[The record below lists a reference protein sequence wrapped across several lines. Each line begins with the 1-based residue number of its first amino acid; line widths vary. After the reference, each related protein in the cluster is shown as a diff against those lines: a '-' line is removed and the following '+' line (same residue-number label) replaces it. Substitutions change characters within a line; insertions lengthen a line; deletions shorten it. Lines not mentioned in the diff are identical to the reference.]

1 MAFARVYLALG
12 LGSLFAGFLDGS
24 WSFGLRAGNINVTE
38 SIVNFEGPS
47 TPKT

>member
-1 MAFARVYLALG
+1 MVHGVSASGPAI
-12 LGSLFAGFLDGS
+12 S
-24 WSFGLRAGNINVTE
+24 NVTE